1 MKKYLFIGLLLL
13 VFTVVFAQTDTST
26 PMNFNSFNTGSA
38 YMYAGT
44 LTETEQL
51 KIKTYI
57 WGQVRK
63 PGLYI
68 VPDNTDL
75 LTLISLAGGPSEDAK
90 LTKVKIVR
98 PTTKGKKIII
108 VNLKKY
114 MENGDKDLIPILKPG
129 DTVIISGT
137 VYYAVRKGAQFL
149 SNLAIVIS
157 VYTALKNLK

>member
-1 MKKYLFIGLLLL
+1 MKKYLLVGILLIIAFVLY
-13 VFTVVFAQTDTST
+13 AQNDAGV
-26 PMNFNSFNTGSA
+26 PMSFNSFNSGSA
-38 YMYAGT
+38 YLYSGT

-75 LTLISLAGGPSEDAK
+75 LTLISLAGGPTEDAK

-98 PTTKGKKIII
+98 PTTKGKKVIL

-114 MENGDKDLIPILKPG
+114 MENGDSKMIPVLKPG
-129 DTVIISGT
+129 DTVILSGT
-137 VYYAVRKGAQFL
+137 IYYAVRKGAQFL

>member
-1 MKKYLFIGLLLL
+1 MKRFWVIAILLLFAISL
-13 VFTVVFAQTDTST
+13 FAQDVPSG
-26 PMNFNSFNTGSA
+26 MQMGFGNGSA
-38 YMYAGT
+38 YLYSGT

-75 LTLISLAGGPSEDAK
+75 LTLISLAGGPTEDAK
-90 LTKVKIVR
+90 LSKIKIIR
-98 PTTKGKKIII
+98 PTTTGKKIII
-108 VNLKKY
+108 VDLKKY
-114 MENGDKDLIPILKPG
+114 MENGDKELIPELKPG
-129 DTVIISGT
+129 DTIIISGT
-137 VYYAVRKGAQFL
+137 VYYAFRKGAQFL

-157 VYTALKNLK
+157 VYTALKALK

>member
-1 MKKYLFIGLLLL
+1 MKNYLL
-13 VFTVVFAQTDTST
+13 VGIMLIIAFSLFGQNNAGVPT
-26 PMNFNSFNTGSA
+26 NFNSFSNGSA
-38 YMYAGT
+38 YLYSGT

-75 LTLISLAGGPSEDAK
+75 LTLISLAGGPTEDAK

-98 PTTKGKKIII
+98 PTTKGKKVIL

-114 MENGDKDLIPILKPG
+114 MESGDSKMIPVLKPG
-129 DTVIISGT
+129 DTVILSGT
-137 VYYAVRKGAQFL
+137 VYYAFRKGAQFL
-149 SNLAIVIS
+149 SNVAIVIS

>member
-1 MKKYLFIGLLLL
+1 MKKYVFIGLMM
-13 VFTVVFAQTDTST
+13 VFAIVVFAQTDSAVPMSFST
-26 PMNFNSFNTGSA
+26 FNSGSA
-38 YMYAGT
+38 YLYSGT

-75 LTLISLAGGPSEDAK
+75 LTLISLAGGPTEDAK
-90 LTKVKIVR
+90 LTKIKIIR
-98 PTTKGKKIII
+98 PTTKGKKVIL

-114 MENGDKDLIPILKPG
+114 MENGDKKLVPVLQPG
-129 DTVIISGT
+129 DTVVISGT

-149 SNLAIVIS
+149 SNVAIIIS

>member
-1 MKKYLFIGLLLL
+1 MKKFVLAGIFFMITM
-13 VFTVVFAQTDTST
+13 VIFAQNDAGV
-26 PMNFNSFNTGSA
+26 PMSFSSFNSGSA
-38 YMYAGT
+38 YLYSGT

-75 LTLISLAGGPSEDAK
+75 LTLISLAGGPTEDAK

-98 PTTKGKKIII
+98 PTTKGKKVIL

-114 MENGDKDLIPILKPG
+114 MENGDDKMIPILKPG
-129 DTVIISGT
+129 DTVVISGT
-137 VYYAVRKGAQFL
+137 VYYAFRKGAQFL
-149 SNLAIVIS
+149 SNVAIVIS
-157 VYTALKNLK
+157 VYSALKNLK

>member
-1 MKKYLFIGLLLL
+1 MKKNLL
-13 VFTVVFAQTDTST
+13 VGILLIMSFTLFAQNDAGV
-26 PMNFNSFNTGSA
+26 PMNFNSFNNGSA
-38 YMYAGT
+38 YLYSGT

-75 LTLISLAGGPSEDAK
+75 LTLISLAGGPTEDAK

-98 PTTKGKKIII
+98 PTTKGKKVIL

-114 MENGDKDLIPILKPG
+114 MENGDSKMIPILKPG
-129 DTVIISGT
+129 DTVILSVT
-137 VYYAVRKGAQFL
+137 VYYAFRKGAQFL
-149 SNLAIVIS
+149 SNVAIVIS

>member
-1 MKKYLFIGLLLL
+1 MKKVWILVGLLL
-13 VFTVVFAQTDTST
+13 FTVFLSAQDASSG
-26 PMNFNSFNTGSA
+26 MQMGFSGSSA
-38 YMYAGT
+38 YLYSGT

-75 LTLISLAGGPSEDAK
+75 LTLISLAGGPTEDAK
-90 LTKVKIVR
+90 LSKVRIVR
-98 PTTKGKKIII
+98 PTTDGKKVIII
-108 VNLKKY
+108 DVKHY
-114 MENGDKDLIPILKPG
+114 MENGDKALIPQLEPG
-129 DTVIISGT
+129 DTIIISGT
-137 VYYAVRKGAQFL
+137 VYYAFRKAAQFL

-157 VYTALKNLK
+157 VYSALKAL